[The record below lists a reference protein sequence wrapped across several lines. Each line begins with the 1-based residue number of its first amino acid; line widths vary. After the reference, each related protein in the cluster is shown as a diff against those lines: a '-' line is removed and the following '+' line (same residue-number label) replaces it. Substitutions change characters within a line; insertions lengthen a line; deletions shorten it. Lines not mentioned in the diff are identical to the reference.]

1 MRKPWERLPMIR
13 HYWLADIVWRLDG
26 FLGRR
31 DVARVSW
38 VADLAG
44 ARSWAQGNGSFAFG
58 MLTHA
63 RPCAI
68 H

>member
-1 MRKPWERLPMIR
+1 MGVFEKAVGEAADDEAL
-13 HYWLADIVWRLDG
+13 LACRRWSRLDR

-63 RPCAI
+63 RP
-68 H
+68 